1 MMKLTLPRQNGAAT
15 GRQSSSPYVNAKL
28 RPLPVAIAGLVAM
41 LGIPQEIRADVTAG
55 LALSSAATGAEAARE
70 PRQRR
75 AIEEVVVTASPIAT
89 EGNYQPVSFF
99 DEAQVFQMSA
109 MSIGEMLDGQP
120 GLAARSFGGAP
131 ARPVIRGFD
140 GERLLVLENGE
151 RMGDIQSTAPDHAV
165 TLDPLGMSRIEV
177 VRGPASLLYGSSA
190 LGGVINVFTEDAPRT
205 WETGVSGGVATN
217 LTSVNDGFA
226 GSAALLYGGDRH
238 ALKGSY
244 TYRTNRDTRTPG
256 GRLQNTQLDSY
267 TAALGYGFIGSR
279 FRGGISLRYYE
290 NDYGA
295 PEFAAFT
302 DPDNPD
308 RFVEEEPDLEIRIN
322 RWNSQAFGIWELD
335 GFFDELEL
343 RASWSYSVQEEGEP
357 NPPPE
362 DLELDIRTRT
372 LAATALLPHGP
383 IGPSDVGV
391 IGMNLHYRFQRVD
404 GNEAYNPGE
413 DLVNLAIF
421 TMQEIL
427 LTDSLSLQAGVRLE
441 HEWLKGVENRF
452 FPPEDLLDENVF
464 NVAAA
469 LGLSWRAS
477 DDWTLG
483 AQLARAHRNPTVL
496 ERFADGWH
504 AGAARVEL
512 GDSTLRSEIGYGLD
526 LFAIY
531 STERTRV
538 ELSGF
543 YNRLDDFVAL
553 RTLPPNCGD
562 IEFRVQPDREF
573 ASCIQFF
580 GADAEQY
587 GFEFQG
593 EVFLT
598 DTLRAVVISDY
609 VRGNRRDVDEPLPFM
624 PPLRVSAGLFYDNDT
639 WRIGGRVRLVDS
651 QTRVPEN
658 ELPTSGYA
666 VVHLEAGYRLD
677 TGRGQHVVNLR
688 VDNAFDRAY
697 QDHLSVVR
705 RFKDPILGPDAPSR
719 FDQPGRNI
727 VLGYRYT
734 F

>member
-1 MMKLTLPRQNGAAT
+1 MTKSDPSRTAAAAAST
-15 GRQSSSPYVNAKL
+15 QTYFSHTTPQR
-28 RPLPVAIAGLVAM
+28 RPLAVAIAAVVA
-41 LGIPQEIRADVTAG
+41 LLSAPQAINAQAHGGAD
-55 LALSSAATGAEAARE
+55 TGGEAHAEPVRE
-70 PRQRR
+70 QRPRR

-89 EGNYQPVSFF
+89 VGNYQPVSFF
-99 DEAQVFQMSA
+99 DEDQVFQMSA
-109 MSIGEMLDGQP
+109 TSIGEMLDGQP

-140 GERLLVLENGE
+140 GERLVVLENGE
-151 RMGDIQSTAPDHAV
+151 RMGDIQATAPDHAV
-165 TLDPLGMSRIEV
+165 TLDPLGMNRIEV

-190 LGGVINVFTEDAPRT
+190 LGGVINVFTEDAPRS
-205 WETGVSGGVATN
+205 WDVGISGGVAAHA
-217 LTSVNDGFA
+217 TSVNDGLA
-226 GSAALLYGGDRH
+226 GSAALLYGSDSH
-238 ALKGSY
+238 AIKGSY
-244 TYRTNRDTRTPG
+244 TYRTNDDTRTPS

-267 TAALGYGFIGSR
+267 TAALGYGFQSER
-279 FRGGISLRYYE
+279 FRGGISVRYYE

-302 DPDNPD
+302 DPGNPSQ
-308 RFVEEEPDLEIRIN
+308 FIEEEPDLEIRID
-322 RWNSQAFGIWELD
+322 RWNSQAFAIWALG

-343 RASWSYSVQEEGEP
+343 RASWSQSLQEEGEP

-362 DLELDIRTRT
+362 DLELEIKTRT
-372 LAATALLPHGP
+372 LAATMLLPHGP

-391 IGMNLHYRFQRVD
+391 IGMNLHYRYQEVE

-413 DLVNLAIF
+413 DLVNLAVF
-421 TMQEIL
+421 TMQEIT
-427 LTDSLSLQAGVRLE
+427 LTDTLSLQAGVRFE

-464 NVAAA
+464 NIAAA

-477 DDWTLG
+477 DAWTLG

-512 GDSTLRSEIGYGLD
+512 GDSTLSSETGYGLD
-526 LFAIY
+526 LFGIY
-531 STERTRV
+531 SADRARLEI
-538 ELSGF
+538 SGF
-543 YNRLDDFVAL
+543 YNRIDDFVAL
-553 RTLPPNCGD
+553 RTLAPNCGD

-587 GFEFQG
+587 GFEVKG
-593 EVFLT
+593 EMFLT
-598 DTLRAVVISDY
+598 ENLRAVLVSDY
-609 VRGNRRDVDEPLPFM
+609 VRGDRRDVNEPLPFM
-624 PPLRVSAGLFYDNDT
+624 PPLRMSAGLFYESDS
-639 WRIGGRVRLVDS
+639 WRIGGRVRWVDS
-651 QTRVPEN
+651 QTRVPDN
-658 ELPTSGYA
+658 ELPTSGYT
-666 VVHLEAGYRLD
+666 VVNLEAGYRFD
-677 TGRGQHVVNLR
+677 TSRGHHMFNLR
-688 VDNAFDRAY
+688 IDNALDKSY

-705 RFKDPILGPDAPSR
+705 RFKDPILGPDNPSR
-719 FDQPGRNI
+719 FDQPGRNL